1 MINILDNAINDY
13 LKSPNKG
20 SQNTLAFHL
29 FNAFDELI
37 DKNKGEQ
44 VLVDTFGCI
53 SDLITI
59 RYPRLQFDFIITFDR
74 AYSSFRVDYESPIY
88 DKNADSFSYVM
99 DHRQKRAF
107 LSKRVEAIFDKYQEY
122 KRDIAKVEKLIAIK
136 SIGKKEPDYYSD
148 YMTWMN

>member
-1 MINILDNAINDY
+1 MNDLKDAIYDY
-13 LKSPNKG
+13 LESQNKV
-20 SQNTLAFHL
+20 SQNTLAYHL

-44 VLVDTFGCI
+44 VLVATFGCI

-59 RYPRLQFDFIITFDR
+59 RYPRLQYDFIITFDR

-88 DKNADSFSYVM
+88 DNNADSISYVM

-107 LSKRVEAIFDKYQEY
+107 LTKNVETIFDKYQEY
-122 KRDIAKVEKLIAIK
+122 KREIAKVEKLIAIK
-136 SIGKKEPDYYSD
+136 SIGKEKEYE
-148 YMTWMN
+148 

>member
-1 MINILDNAINDY
+1 MMSTLDNAVDDY
-13 LKSPNKG
+13 LKSQNKG

-59 RYPRLQFDFIITFDR
+59 RYPRLQYDFIISFDR
-74 AYSSFRVDYESPIY
+74 VYSSFRVDYEFPIY
-88 DKNADSFSYVM
+88 DKNADSYSYVM
-99 DHRQKRAF
+99 DNRQKRAF
-107 LSKRVEAIFDKYQEY
+107 LTTSVDSIFDKYQEY
-122 KRDIAKVEKLIAIK
+122 KREIAKVEKLIAIK
-136 SIGKKEPDYYSD
+136 SIGKKEPDF
-148 YMTWMN
+148 YMDFVH

>member
-1 MINILDNAINDY
+1 MNGLKNAVDDY
-13 LKSPNKG
+13 LKSQNKD

-29 FNAFDELI
+29 FNAFNELI

-44 VLVDTFGCI
+44 VLVDTYSCI

-59 RYPRLQFDFIITFDR
+59 RYPRLQYDFIITFDR
-74 AYSSFRVDYESPIY
+74 AYSSFRVDYEFPIY
-88 DKNADSFSYVM
+88 DKNADSYSYVL
-99 DHRQKRAF
+99 DNRQKRAF
-107 LSKRVEAIFDKYQEY
+107 MSRNVEAIFDKYQEY
-122 KRDIAKVEKLIAIK
+122 KREIAKVEKLIAIK

>member
-1 MINILDNAINDY
+1 MNSLDSAIVDY
-13 LKSPNKG
+13 MKSQNKG

-59 RYPRLQFDFIITFDR
+59 RYPRLQYDFIVSFDR
-74 AYSSFRVDYESPIY
+74 AYSSFRVDYETPIY
-88 DKNADSFSYVM
+88 DKNADSISYVM

-107 LSKRVEAIFDKYQEY
+107 LAKRVEAIFDKYQEY
-122 KRDIAKVEKLIAIK
+122 KREIAKVEKLIAIK

>member
-1 MINILDNAINDY
+1 MMNTLNDAVNDY
-13 LKSPNKG
+13 LKSQNKNN
-20 SQNTLAFHL
+20 QNTLAFHL

-59 RYPRLQFDFIITFDR
+59 RYPRLQYDFIISFDR
-74 AYSSFRVDYESPIY
+74 AYSSFRVDYEWPVY
-88 DKNADSFSYVM
+88 DKNADSYSYIM

-107 LSKRVEAIFDKYQEY
+107 LSKRAEAIFDKYQEY
-122 KRDIAKVEKLIAIK
+122 KREIAKVEKLIAIK
-136 SIGKKEPDYYSD
+136 SIGKKEPDF
-148 YMTWMN
+148 YMEWVH

>member
-1 MINILDNAINDY
+1 MNDLKNATDEY
-13 LKSPNKG
+13 LKSQNKL

-29 FNAFDELI
+29 FNAFNELI

-59 RYPRLQFDFIITFDR
+59 RYSRLQYDFIISFDR
-74 AYSSFRVDYESPIY
+74 AYNSFRIDYETPIY

-99 DHRQKRAF
+99 HNRQKRAF
-107 LSKRVEAIFDKYQEY
+107 LTKRIEPIFDKYQEY
-122 KRDIAKVEKLIAIK
+122 KREIAKVEKLIAIK

>member
-1 MINILDNAINDY
+1 MNTLDNAIDDY
-13 LKSPNKG
+13 LKSQNKG

-44 VLVDTFGCI
+44 VFVDTYGCI

-59 RYPRLQFDFIITFDR
+59 RYPRLHYEFIVSFDR
-74 AYSSFRVDYESPIY
+74 AYSSFRVDYETPIY
-88 DKNADSFSYVM
+88 DKYVDSISYVM

-107 LSKRVEAIFDKYQEY
+107 LTKRVEAIFDKYQEY
-122 KRDIAKVEKLIAIK
+122 KREIAKVEKLIAIK
-136 SIGKKEPDYYSD
+136 SIGKKEPDF
-148 YMTWMN
+148 YMDFVH

>member
-1 MINILDNAINDY
+1 MNDLKDAIYDY
-13 LKSPNKG
+13 LESQNKV
-20 SQNTLAFHL
+20 SQNTLAYHL

-59 RYPRLQFDFIITFDR
+59 RYPRLQYDFIITFDR

-88 DKNADSFSYVM
+88 DNNADSISYVM

-107 LSKRVEAIFDKYQEY
+107 LTKHVEAIFDKYQEY
-122 KRDIAKVEKLIAIK
+122 KREIAKVEKLIAIK
-136 SIGKKEPDYYSD
+136 SIGKENENDKLY
-148 YMTWMN
+148 

>member
-1 MINILDNAINDY
+1 MNTLDNAINDY
-13 LKSPNKG
+13 LKSQNKC

-44 VLVDTFGCI
+44 VLVDTYGCI

-59 RYPRLQFDFIITFDR
+59 RYPRLQYDFIITFDR
-74 AYSSFRVDYESPIY
+74 VSSFRVDYETPIY
-88 DKNADSFSYVM
+88 DKNVESVSYVM

-107 LSKRVEAIFDKYQEY
+107 LTKHVEAIFDKYQEY
-122 KRDIAKVEKLIAIK
+122 KREIAKVEKLIAIK
-136 SIGKKEPDYYSD
+136 SIGKEKEYE
-148 YMTWMN
+148 

>member
-1 MINILDNAINDY
+1 MMNSLKNAIDDY
-13 LKSPNKG
+13 LKSQNKG

-44 VLVDTFGCI
+44 VLVDTYGCI

-59 RYPRLQFDFIITFDR
+59 RYSRLHYDFIVSFDR

-88 DKNADSFSYVM
+88 DKNADSISYIM

-107 LSKRVEAIFDKYQEY
+107 
-122 KRDIAKVEKLIAIK
+122 
-136 SIGKKEPDYYSD
+136 
-148 YMTWMN
+148 

>member
-1 MINILDNAINDY
+1 MNDLKNATDVY
-13 LKSPNKG
+13 LKSRNKE
-20 SQNTLAFHL
+20 SQNILAFHL
-29 FNAFDELI
+29 FNAFNELI

-59 RYPRLQFDFIITFDR
+59 RYPRLQYDFIITFDR

-88 DKNADSFSYVM
+88 DKNADSLAYLM

-107 LSKRVEAIFDKYQEY
+107 LTKRVEAIFDKYQEY
-122 KRDIAKVEKLIAIK
+122 KREIAKVEKLIAIK
-136 SIGKKEPDYYSD
+136 SIGKKETNF
-148 YMTWMN
+148 YMDWVH

>member
-1 MINILDNAINDY
+1 MMSTLDNAINDY

-20 SQNTLAFHL
+20 SQNILAFHL

-44 VLVDTFGCI
+44 VLVDTYSCI

-59 RYPRLQFDFIITFDR
+59 RYPRLHYEFIVSFDR
-74 AYSSFRVDYESPIY
+74 AYSSFRVDYETPIY
-88 DKNADSFSYVM
+88 DKNTDSISYVM

-107 LSKRVEAIFDKYQEY
+107 LTKRVEAIFDKYQEY
-122 KRDIAKVEKLIAIK
+122 KREITKVEKLIAIK
-136 SIGKKEPDYYSD
+136 SICKKELDFYMDYVH
-148 YMTWMN
+148 

>member
-1 MINILDNAINDY
+1 MNGLKNAVDDY
-13 LKSPNKG
+13 LKSQNKG

-44 VLVDTFGCI
+44 VLVDTYSCI

-59 RYPRLQFDFIITFDR
+59 RYPRLQYDFIISFDR
-74 AYSSFRVDYESPIY
+74 AYSSFRVDYEFPIY
-88 DKNADSFSYVM
+88 DKNADSYSYVM
-99 DHRQKRAF
+99 DNRQKRAF
-107 LSKRVEAIFDKYQEY
+107 LTTSVDSIFDKYQEY
-122 KRDIAKVEKLIAIK
+122 KREIAKVEKLIAIK

>member
-1 MINILDNAINDY
+1 MNTLDNAINDY
-13 LKSPNKG
+13 LKSQNKC

-44 VLVDTFGCI
+44 VLVDTYGCI

-59 RYPRLQFDFIITFDR
+59 RYPRLQYDFIITFDR
-74 AYSSFRVDYESPIY
+74 VSSFRVDYETPIY
-88 DKNADSFSYVM
+88 DKNVDSISYVM

-107 LSKRVEAIFDKYQEY
+107 LTKHVEAIFDKYQEY
-122 KRDIAKVEKLIAIK
+122 KREIAKVEKLIAIK
-136 SIGKKEPDYYSD
+136 SIGKEKEYE
-148 YMTWMN
+148 

>member
-1 MINILDNAINDY
+1 MSNLDSAIIDY
-13 LKSPNKG
+13 MKSQDKG

-53 SDLITI
+53 SDLITV
-59 RYPRLQFDFIITFDR
+59 RYPRLQYDFIISFDR
-74 AYSSFRVDYESPIY
+74 AYSSFRVDYETPIY
-88 DKNADSFSYVM
+88 DKNAESFSYIM

-107 LSKRVEAIFDKYQEY
+107 LAKRVEAIFDKYQEY
-122 KRDIAKVEKLIAIK
+122 KREIAKVEKLIAIK
-136 SIGKKEPDYYSD
+136 SIGRKEPDLN
-148 YMTWMN
+148 WWN

>member
-1 MINILDNAINDY
+1 MMNSLKNAIDDY
-13 LKSPNKG
+13 LKSQNKG
-20 SQNTLAFHL
+20 IQNALAFHL

-44 VLVDTFGCI
+44 VLVDTYGCI

-59 RYPRLQFDFIITFDR
+59 RYPRLHYEFIVSFDR

-88 DKNADSFSYVM
+88 DKNADSISYVM

-107 LSKRVEAIFDKYQEY
+107 LTKRVEAIFDKYQEY
-122 KRDIAKVEKLIAIK
+122 KREITKVEKLIAIK
-136 SIGKKEPDYYSD
+136 SIGKKEPDF
-148 YMTWMN
+148 YMDFVH

>member
-1 MINILDNAINDY
+1 MNGLKNAIDDY
-13 LKSPNKG
+13 LKSQNKG

-44 VLVDTFGCI
+44 VLVDTYGCI
-53 SDLITI
+53 SDLITV
-59 RYPRLQFDFIITFDR
+59 RYPRLQYDFIITFDR

-88 DKNADSFSYVM
+88 DKNADSYSYVM

-107 LSKRVEAIFDKYQEY
+107 LTKRVEAIFDKYQEY
-122 KRDIAKVEKLIAIK
+122 KREIAKVEKLIAIK
-136 SIGKKEPDYYSD
+136 SIGKKEPDF
-148 YMTWMN
+148 YMDFVH